1 MDLRKMNDRQKIE
14 ITVKPLVK
22 VGRTVSG
29 AVWFFYFSVSV
40 PLKKKR
46 VARLKIWHRENRR
59 KCCQINRLKKV
70 FD

>member
-1 MDLRKMNDRQKIE
+1 MNDRQKIE

-29 AVWFFYFSVSV
+29 AVWFFYLSVSI
-40 PLKKKR
+40 PLKKR
-46 VARLKIWHRENRR
+46 AARLKIWHKENRR
-59 KCCQINRLKKV
+59 KYSQINKLQKV

>member
-40 PLKKKR
+40 P
-46 VARLKIWHRENRR
+46 
-59 KCCQINRLKKV
+59 
-70 FD
+70 

>member
-40 PLKKKR
+40 PLKKTCCR
-46 VARLKIWHRENRR
+46 TENMA
-59 KCCQINRLKKV
+59 
-70 FD
+70 